1 MAVDSSGLVQDSV
14 AEVQMPTPEQLGISI
29 VSGNVD
35 ANGAV
40 LPLSV
45 TVGDTFE
52 FPVTVSWSVN
62 GSALLVVP
70 TNSATAKGLEQIGV
84 SQESSRAVKDGKE
97 VASIT
102 FKHKIV
108 AQDTGDLNV
117 PVMRFEIPTP
127 MGTPLTLRTESVPVR
142 VDAPVSVIPGVVG
155 AVVAFCVVVAGVL
168 RAKRRSAARA
178 SLVAKAAA
186 QEQLKEKMMVLKQRI
201 FTADSRSWLLDL
213 ENVCKEYAAEKFNL
227 DASMVNLEEL
237 HKLGDLEGWDA
248 LLETFAQ
255 ARYGGG
261 NRGGFENKETWKAT
275 MKLMGI
281 EEE

>member
-29 VSGNVD
+29 VSGNAD